1 MEHTHSVLQR
11 DPSVLAN
18 YGQEGSGCHDRAS
31 AAHRASRD
39 EWKAARGVAREFL
52 CTLSVVSLRPLHGA
66 GVVDSDNVKKN
77 ARAIRPL
84 EQSR

>member
-1 MEHTHSVLQR
+1 
-11 DPSVLAN
+11 
-18 YGQEGSGCHDRAS
+18 
-31 AAHRASRD
+31 
-39 EWKAARGVAREFL
+39 L